1 MKIIQSRSFEQRVKR
16 FNQTQ
21 KTVLDEQIKLIIEN
35 PTTGTEKKGDLSEV
49 YVHKFKIKT
58 IQYLLAYRFNE
69 DLLELIMIGP
79 HQNYYRDL
87 KKYLKKSQNRLAPHF

>member
-21 KTVLDEQIKLIIEN
+21 KIVLDEQIKLIIEN
-35 PTTGTEKKGDLSEV
+35 PTIGTEKKGDLSEV

-69 DLLELIMIGP
+69 DLLELITIGP

-87 KKYLKKSQNRLAPHF
+87 KKYLR

>member
-16 FNQTQ
+16 FNQAQ
-21 KTVLDEQIKLIIEN
+21 KMILDEQIRLILEN
-35 PTTGTEKKGDLSEV
+35 PNIGDEKKGDLSEG

-58 IQYLLAYRFNE
+58 ILYLLAYRFNE
-69 DLLELIMIGP
+69 ERLELIMIGP

-87 KKYLKKSQNRLAPHF
+87 KKYMKKR

>member
-21 KTVLDEQIKLIIEN
+21 KIVLDEQIKLIIEN
-35 PTTGTEKKGDLSEV
+35 PTIGTEKKGDLSEV

-87 KKYLKKSQNRLAPHF
+87 KKYLR

>member
-21 KTVLDEQIKLIIEN
+21 KIVLDEQVKLIIEN
-35 PTTGTEKKGDLSEV
+35 PTIGTEKKGDLSEV

-69 DLLELIMIGP
+69 DLLELITIGP

-87 KKYLKKSQNRLAPHF
+87 KKYLR